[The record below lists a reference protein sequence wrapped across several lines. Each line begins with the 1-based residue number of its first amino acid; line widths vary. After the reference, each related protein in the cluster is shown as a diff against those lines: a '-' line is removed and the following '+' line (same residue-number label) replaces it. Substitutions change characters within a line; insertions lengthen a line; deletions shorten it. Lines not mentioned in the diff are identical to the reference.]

1 MRTPASFS
9 SGLAKSDK
17 GGKDLRLR
25 NSILS
30 LNGENDSAG
39 SGGAST
45 ISLISRGGRRYPVS
59 DADSRSSKKFKNKKI
74 YPISNICKFY

>member
-1 MRTPASFS
+1 MRIPASFS

-45 ISLISRGGRRYPVS
+45 ISLISKGGRRYPVT
-59 DADSRSSKKFKNKKI
+59 DADSTSGKVYEKTRIFNHHL
-74 YPISNICKFY
+74 

>member
-1 MRTPASFS
+1 MRIPASFS
-9 SGLAKSDK
+9 SGLAKSAK

-45 ISLISRGGRRYPVS
+45 ISLISKGGRRYPVA
-59 DADSRSSKKFKNKKI
+59 DADSRTGEVYERNKKI
-74 YPISNICKFY
+74 